1 MTVHKAK
8 GLEWNKVVVA
18 VMPSKNDKIKIAD
31 MYSSPKIIGNS
42 QANEFVRIYYVACS
56 RAIEDLYI
64 HISEGCERKEI
75 ENSLKS
81 FVKKSGLTI
90 DYEFIE

>member
-1 MTVHKAK
+1 MA
-8 GLEWNKVVVA
+8 
-18 VMPSKNDKIKIAD
+18 
-31 MYSSPKIIGNS
+31 NS
-42 QANEFVRIYYVACS
+42 QAASR

>member
-56 RAIEDLYI
+56 RAI
-64 HISEGCERKEI
+64 GCERKEI

>member
-1 MTVHKAK
+1 
-8 GLEWNKVVVA
+8 
-18 VMPSKNDKIKIAD
+18 
-31 MYSSPKIIGNS
+31 MYSSPEIIGNS

-64 HISEGCERKEI
+64 HISEGCERNEI

-90 DYEFIE
+90 DCEFIE